1 MLTFEKVLKEFE
13 FYLSQDDMFEVV
25 ITSRGY
31 TVLGWDER
39 AQDWCDPV
47 FCGTPEALMK
57 TLLNA
62 HSNYW
67 EANITNGMRDLTEK
81 ERRLLDE
88 LTQQM
93 RNRCLSAEE
102 ISQEE

>member
-25 ITSRGY
+25 MTSRGY

-39 AQDWCDPV
+39 AQDWCDTV
-47 FCGTPEALMK
+47 FCATPEALME

-67 EANITNGMRDLTEK
+67 EANVTKGIRDLTEQ
-81 ERRLLDE
+81 EHHLLDE

-93 RNRCLSAEE
+93 RNRCLSLE
-102 ISQEE
+102 

>member
-25 ITSRGY
+25 LTSRGY
-31 TVLGWDER
+31 TVLGWEER
-39 AQDWCDPV
+39 AQDWCDCI
-47 FCGTPEALMK
+47 FCDTPEALLA

-62 HSNYW
+62 YQNYW

-81 ERRLLDE
+81 EQHMLHE
-88 LTQQM
+88 LNQQM
-93 RNRCLSAEE
+93 HARCLSD
-102 ISQEE
+102 S

>member
-39 AQDWCDPV
+39 AQDWCDTV

-57 TLLNA
+57 MLLNA
-62 HSNYW
+62 YQNYW
-67 EANITNGMRDLTEK
+67 EYKITGGMRDLTEK
-81 ERRLLDE
+81 EENALKEMVQLMSR
-88 LTQQM
+88 
-93 RNRCLSAEE
+93 RCLTR
-102 ISQEE
+102 

>member
-25 ITSRGY
+25 ITSRAY

-39 AQDWCDPV
+39 VQDWCDTV

-62 HSNYW
+62 YQNYW
-67 EANITNGMRDLTEK
+67 EYKITGGMRDLTEK
-81 ERRLLDE
+81 EENALKEMVQLMSR
-88 LTQQM
+88 
-93 RNRCLSAEE
+93 RCLTR
-102 ISQEE
+102 

>member
-25 ITSRGY
+25 MTSRGY

-39 AQDWCDPV
+39 AKDWCDTV

-62 HSNYW
+62 YQNYW
-67 EANITNGMRDLTEK
+67 EYKITGGMRDLTEK
-81 ERRLLDE
+81 EQHMLQE
-88 LTQQM
+88 LSQQM
-93 RNRCLSAEE
+93 RARCMSD
-102 ISQEE
+102 S